1 MFDEDFNVE
10 LTVAEFRQAVTVGDL
25 YNMLENKDMAFLQI
39 SHVEIKGISACV
51 PKRIERNRDYPYLSA
66 EEIEKYIATIGVEQR
81 HCAIHDG
88 SICTSDLCFESAEKL
103 LNELQW
109 NRDEVGL
116 LVFISHTA
124 DYKLPSTACILQD
137 RLGLSKQCMAFDS
150 PLGCSGFV
158 YGLGIA
164 SSILQTGMIKKP
176 CFWSVIP
183 SHFMQVL
190 RIRVLRCFSVMG
202 ALLLHWNIIRIMI
215 VRWIFIF
222 IVMARGGMH

>member
-1 MFDEDFNVE
+1 
-10 LTVAEFRQAVTVGDL
+10 
-25 YNMLENKDMAFLQI
+25 MAFLKI
-39 SHVEIKGISACV
+39 IHVEIKVISACV

-164 SSILQTGMIKKP
+164 SSILQTGMIKK
-176 CFWSVIP
+176 
-183 SHFMQVL
+183 
-190 RIRVLRCFSVMG
+190 
-202 ALLLHWNIIRIMI
+202 ALLLVGNTQS
-215 VRWIFIF
+215 FYASPEDQSTALLF
-222 IVMARGGMH
+222 GDGGSAIALEYNPFL

>member
-1 MFDEDFNVE
+1 
-10 LTVAEFRQAVTVGDL
+10 
-25 YNMLENKDMAFLQI
+25 MAFLQI

-164 SSILQTGMIKKP
+164 SSILQTGMIKK
-176 CFWSVIP
+176 
-183 SHFMQVL
+183 
-190 RIRVLRCFSVMG
+190 
-202 ALLLHWNIIRIMI
+202 ALLLVGNTQSFYASPEDQSTALLFGDGGSAIALEYNPDYDRTMDFHFYIKQ
-215 VRWIFIF
+215 VRKF
-222 IVMARGGMH
+222 GGG